1 MKADRAEA
9 AARRQHLE
17 RTCEPRL
24 DLRELVIDMNAQCLK
39 GARCRV
45 LAGLA
50 SRNGVRDDLGET
62 ARRRDRGCEACGDDR
77 ARDALR
83 EALLAVIANDAREL
97 AFRRACDELRRSHS
111 RARIHPHVERTVLYE
126 AEAARGVVELRRGH
140 TEIEQHAVNSPEP
153 SALGDDLVQARK
165 RTLHQRQAILCC
177 ESLASCRD
185 CGGIAIDCNDPALLA
200 DTLQDR
206 GGMTAPTEGRI
217 HIATA
222 RAYVQRTQHF
232 LEKHGHV
239 LKHRRTYRLIDASN
253 RSHARGPRRESRED
267 TKVCRIPGR
276 ASDADTRFAH
286 NDNDSSS
293 GGSSSADSS
302 AFSHS
307 SRFSFHSASSQ
318 SSKRLP

>member
-1 MKADRAEA
+1 MSASHGATRRPRAPRRTTTPRARSWRPSLPGSCGHLLGDAHDRASRTRIARHFRFGGANCLADTLELGARVIGDVRKPGVDRIVLRVLLHEALDDPVFERMKADRAEA

-140 TEIEQHAVNSPEP
+140 TE
-153 SALGDDLVQARK
+153 
-165 RTLHQRQAILCC
+165 
-177 ESLASCRD
+177 
-185 CGGIAIDCNDPALLA
+185 
-200 DTLQDR
+200 
-206 GGMTAPTEGRI
+206 
-217 HIATA
+217 
-222 RAYVQRTQHF
+222 
-232 LEKHGHV
+232 
-239 LKHRRTYRLIDASN
+239 
-253 RSHARGPRRESRED
+253 
-267 TKVCRIPGR
+267 
-276 ASDADTRFAH
+276 
-286 NDNDSSS
+286 
-293 GGSSSADSS
+293 
-302 AFSHS
+302 
-307 SRFSFHSASSQ
+307 
-318 SSKRLP
+318 